1 MSPKL
6 IESIEVP
13 PPHTGIATRAGV
25 AGYRTEVVAVEVA
38 GDKTLLLTIGD
49 REARLTLNQD
59 AVDHLVTL
67 LADAA
72 ESRAATITG
81 AAA

>member
-1 MSPKL
+1 MSPRL

-13 PPHTGIATRAGV
+13 PPYTGVTTRAGV
-25 AGYRTEVVAVEVA
+25 AGYRTEVVAVEVV

-49 REARLTLNQD
+49 REARLTMGQD

-67 LADAA
+67 LSDAA
-72 ESRAATITG
+72 EAASTQE